1 MLLSFSHLTTLKGR
15 ARVKHCLRKLIKLF
29 IEKQKQVKG
38 HLPHQC
44 LKQIVIAFLMRMRPR
59 QKEGFI
65 LLEKLSSRIAW
76 LIT

>member
-1 MLLSFSHLTTLKGR
+1 MHY
-15 ARVKHCLRKLIKLF
+15 LRKLINLF

-38 HLPHQC
+38 HLPHQY
-44 LKQIVIAFLMRMRPR
+44 LKQVVIAFLMRMRPR

-65 LLEKLSSRIAW
+65 FLEKSSSRIAW